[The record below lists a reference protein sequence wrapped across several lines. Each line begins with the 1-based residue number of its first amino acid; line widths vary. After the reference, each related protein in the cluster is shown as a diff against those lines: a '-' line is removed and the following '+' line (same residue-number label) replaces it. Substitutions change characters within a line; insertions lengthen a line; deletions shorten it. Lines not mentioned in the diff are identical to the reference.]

1 MPKRSFSASG
11 EHLWIFPNVPAFG
24 SNIVAVTSNLR
35 VNPVA
40 RADAV
45 ICTSEVENIP
55 AKVKEITGGDLAYGA
70 VDAVAGTMT
79 GVLLVHA
86 QDKAHH
92 ITLPLLVVIAS
103 PQSLEIVSAIAQAE
117 YQVIGVHLALQ
128 LLVQR

>member
-1 MPKRSFSASG
+1 M
-11 EHLWIFPNVPAFG
+11 
-24 SNIVAVTSNLR
+24 
-35 VNPVA
+35 A

-70 VDAVAGTMT
+70 IDPVAGSMT

-92 ITLPLLVVIAS
+92 DTP
-103 PQSLEIVSAIAQAE
+103 PQL
-117 YQVIGVHLALQ
+117 
-128 LLVQR
+128 